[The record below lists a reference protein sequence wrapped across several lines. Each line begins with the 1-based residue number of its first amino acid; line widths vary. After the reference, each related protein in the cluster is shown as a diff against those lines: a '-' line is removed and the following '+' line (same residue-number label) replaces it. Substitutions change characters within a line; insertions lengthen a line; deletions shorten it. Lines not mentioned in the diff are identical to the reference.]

1 MVRAKESKAKGFF
14 FGILAAV
21 SYGVNPLGAKYLYE
35 EGLNVESVLFYRYG
49 LAALIIGV
57 IMAGKI
63 LAGKRRGKTGASNVS
78 DTSGASTG
86 SATEA
91 ANAVTVVRQVGER
104 VETYQPVAE
113 PVEATEPVG
122 APALGKESQPTSER
136 TIDYE
141 TFRISKGELSTLV
154 GLGLL
159 FVVSSLTL
167 YCSFLYM
174 DSGVACSLLFVY
186 PVMTAVLMAMLYGE
200 KITKATATAIALSLV
215 GVLLLYKGDGETV
228 LSTVG
233 VLLVMVSALSYALYI
248 IVANRASAPEAELE
262 NSHNRLS
269 KYIPLPHRVTIH
281 RLEMSAMKL
290 SFYVL
295 MVCALSIVLF
305 SFTSPERH
313 LMPLA
318 TGREWGYSLMLAIVP
333 TVFSLV
339 SMGIAV
345 RIIGSTPTA
354 IMGALE
360 PLTAVVIGLTV
371 FHEAL
376 TVNLIAGI
384 LLILT
389 AVVTIILSK
398 GKSAA

>member
-1 MVRAKESKAKGFF
+1 MVKAQESKAKGFF

-35 EGLNVESVLFYRYG
+35 EGFNVESVLFYRYG

-57 IMAGKI
+57 IMVGKI
-63 LAGKRRGKTGASNVS
+63 FTGRKV
-78 DTSGASTG
+78 ASTLRQAQCTASSATG
-86 SATEA
+86 TPSATEPQSS
-91 ANAVTVVRQVGER
+91 VT
-104 VETYQPVAE
+104 E
-113 PVEATEPVG
+113 PVEATG
-122 APALGKESQPTSER
+122 YESFKVSR
-136 TIDYE
+136 
-141 TFRISKGELSTLV
+141 GELSTLIA
-154 GLGLL
+154 LGLL
-159 FVVSSLTL
+159 FVISSLTL

-200 KITKATATAIALSLV
+200 KITKATAAAIALSLV

-248 IVANRASAPEAELE
+248 IVANRASAPESGLE
-262 NSHNRLS
+262 ASHNRFS
-269 KYIPLPHRVTIH
+269 KYLPHRATIH
-281 RLEMSAMKL
+281 RLDMSAMKL

-295 MVCALSIVLF
+295 IVCAVSMVLF
-305 SFTSPERH
+305 SLTSPERH

-376 TVNLIAGI
+376 TVNLVAGI

-389 AVVTIILSK
+389 AVITIILSK
-398 GKSAA
+398 GKATA

>member
-1 MVRAKESKAKGFF
+1 MVKAQESKAKGFF

-35 EGLNVESVLFYRYG
+35 EGFNVESVLFYRYG

-57 IMAGKI
+57 IMVGKI
-63 LAGKRRGKTGASNVS
+63 ITGRKA
-78 DTSGASTG
+78 ASTLRQALCTASSATG
-86 SATEA
+86 TPSATEPQSS
-91 ANAVTVVRQVGER
+91 VT
-104 VETYQPVAE
+104 E
-113 PVEATEPVG
+113 PVEATG
-122 APALGKESQPTSER
+122 YESFKVSR
-136 TIDYE
+136 
-141 TFRISKGELSTLV
+141 GELSTLIA
-154 GLGLL
+154 LGLL

-200 KITKATATAIALSLV
+200 KITKTTAAAIALSLV
-215 GVLLLYKGDGETV
+215 GVLLLYKGDGEAV

-248 IVANRASAPEAELE
+248 IVANRASAPESGLE
-262 NSHNRLS
+262 ASHNRFS
-269 KYIPLPHRVTIH
+269 KYLPHRATIH
-281 RLEMSAMKL
+281 RLDMSAMKL

-295 MVCALSIVLF
+295 IVCAVSMVLF
-305 SFTSPERH
+305 SLTSPERH

-376 TVNLIAGI
+376 TVNLVVGI

-389 AVVTIILSK
+389 AVITIILSK
-398 GKSAA
+398 GKATA

>member
-1 MVRAKESKAKGFF
+1 MVKARESKAKGFF

-49 LAALIIGV
+49 LAALIIGI
-57 IMAGKI
+57 IMGGKI
-63 LAGKRRGKTGASNVS
+63 LLHRK
-78 DTSGASTG
+78 G
-86 SATEA
+86 SAA
-91 ANAVTVVRQVGER
+91 AEMTGC
-104 VETYQPVAE
+104 
-113 PVEATEPVG
+113 
-122 APALGKESQPTSER
+122 
-136 TIDYE
+136 E
-141 TFRISKGELSTLV
+141 TFRITKGELSTLTA
-154 GLGLL
+154 LGLM
-159 FVVSSLTL
+159 FVISSLTL

-200 KITKATATAIALSLV
+200 KITKATAAAIALSLV

-248 IVANRASAPEAELE
+248 IVANRASAPESELGT
-262 NSHNRLS
+262 SHNRLS
-269 KYIPLPHRVTIH
+269 RFIPMPHRVSIH
-281 RLEMSAMKL
+281 RLDMSAMKL

-295 MVCALSIVLF
+295 IVCAVSMVLF

-313 LMPLA
+313 LMPLV
-318 TGREWGYSLMLAIVP
+318 TVREWGYSLMLAIVP

-371 FHEAL
+371 FKEAL
-376 TVNLIAGI
+376 TVNLAVGI

-389 AVVTIILSK
+389 AVTIIILGK
-398 GKSAA
+398 GKAKA

>member
-1 MVRAKESKAKGFF
+1 MVKAQESKAKGFF

-35 EGLNVESVLFYRYG
+35 EGFNVESVLFYRYG

-57 IMAGKI
+57 IMVGKI
-63 LAGKRRGKTGASNVS
+63 ITGRKA
-78 DTSGASTG
+78 ASTLRQAQCTASSATG
-86 SATEA
+86 TPSATEPQSS
-91 ANAVTVVRQVGER
+91 VT
-104 VETYQPVAE
+104 E
-113 PVEATEPVG
+113 PVEATG
-122 APALGKESQPTSER
+122 YESFKVSR
-136 TIDYE
+136 
-141 TFRISKGELSTLV
+141 GELSTLIA
-154 GLGLL
+154 LGLL

-200 KITKATATAIALSLV
+200 KITKTTAAAIALSLV
-215 GVLLLYKGDGETV
+215 GVLLLYKGDGEAV

-248 IVANRASAPEAELE
+248 IVANRASAPESGLE
-262 NSHNRLS
+262 ASHNRFS
-269 KYIPLPHRVTIH
+269 KYLPHRATIH
-281 RLEMSAMKL
+281 RLDMSAMKL

-295 MVCALSIVLF
+295 IVCAVSMVLF
-305 SFTSPERH
+305 SLTSPERH

-376 TVNLIAGI
+376 TVNLVAGI

-389 AVVTIILSK
+389 AVITIILSK
-398 GKSAA
+398 GKATA

>member
-1 MVRAKESKAKGFF
+1 MVKAQESKAKGFF

-35 EGLNVESVLFYRYG
+35 EGFNVESVLFYRYG

-57 IMAGKI
+57 IMVGKI
-63 LAGKRRGKTGASNVS
+63 ITGRKV
-78 DTSGASTG
+78 ASTLRQAQCTASSATG
-86 SATEA
+86 TPSATEPQSS
-91 ANAVTVVRQVGER
+91 VT
-104 VETYQPVAE
+104 E
-113 PVEATEPVG
+113 PVEATG
-122 APALGKESQPTSER
+122 YESFKVSR
-136 TIDYE
+136 
-141 TFRISKGELSTLV
+141 GELSTLIA
-154 GLGLL
+154 LGLL

-200 KITKATATAIALSLV
+200 KITKTTAAAIALSLV

-248 IVANRASAPEAELE
+248 IVANRASAPESGLE
-262 NSHNRLS
+262 ASHNRFS
-269 KYIPLPHRVTIH
+269 KYLPHRATIH
-281 RLEMSAMKL
+281 RLDMSAMKL

-295 MVCALSIVLF
+295 IVCAVSMILF
-305 SFTSPERH
+305 SLTSPERH

-371 FHEAL
+371 FHETL
-376 TVNLIAGI
+376 TVNLVAGI

-389 AVVTIILSK
+389 AVITIILSK
-398 GKSAA
+398 GKATA

>member
-1 MVRAKESKAKGFF
+1 MVMAKESKVKGFF

-63 LAGKRRGKTGASNVS
+63 LLHRKSTSAS
-78 DTSGASTG
+78 
-86 SATEA
+86 SATGKAEA
-91 ANAVTVVRQVGER
+91 TGTQFSV
-104 VETYQPVAE
+104 
-113 PVEATEPVG
+113 TEPVK
-122 APALGKESQPTSER
+122 AAE
-136 TIDYE
+136 IE
-141 TFRISKGELSTLV
+141 TFRISKGELSTLTA
-154 GLGLL
+154 LGLM
-159 FVVSSLTL
+159 FVISSLTL

-200 KITKATATAIALSLV
+200 KITKATATAIALSLI
-215 GVLLLYKGDGETV
+215 GMLLLYKGDGETV

-248 IVANRASAPEAELE
+248 IVANRASAPESEIGA
-262 NSHNRLS
+262 SHNRLS

-281 RLEMSAMKL
+281 RLDMSAMKL

-295 MVCALSIVLF
+295 IVCTASIILF

-313 LMPLA
+313 ILTLLTERA
-318 TGREWGYSLMLAIVP
+318 WEYSLMLAIVP
-333 TVFSLV
+333 TVLSLV

-354 IMGALE
+354 VMGALE

-376 TVNLIAGI
+376 TVNLAVGI
-384 LLILT
+384 LLILS
-389 AVVTIILSK
+389 AVITIILSK
-398 GKSAA
+398 GKAKD

>member
-1 MVRAKESKAKGFF
+1 MFRAKESKAKGFF

-49 LAALIIGV
+49 LAALVIAG

-63 LAGKRRGKTGASNVS
+63 FLRGK
-78 DTSGASTG
+78 
-86 SATEA
+86 
-91 ANAVTVVRQVGER
+91 VG
-104 VETYQPVAE
+104 
-113 PVEATEPVG
+113 G
-122 APALGKESQPTSER
+122 
-136 TIDYE
+136 IE
-141 TFRISKGELSTLV
+141 TFKVSRGELSTLTA
-154 GLGLL
+154 LGLL
-159 FVVSSLTL
+159 FVISSLTL

-200 KITKATATAIALSLV
+200 KITKATSAAIVLSLV

-228 LSTVG
+228 LSTAG

-248 IVANRASAPEAELE
+248 IVANRASAPESKLE
-262 NSHNRLS
+262 ASHNRFA
-269 KYIPLPHRVTIH
+269 KFLPHRATIH
-281 RLEMSAMKL
+281 RLDMSAMKL

-295 MVCALSIVLF
+295 IVCAVSMVLF
-305 SFTSPERH
+305 SLTSPERH
-313 LMPLA
+313 IMPLV

-376 TVNLIAGI
+376 TVNLVTGIA
-384 LLILT
+384 LILT
-389 AVVTIILSK
+389 AVITIILSK
-398 GKSAA
+398 G

>member
-1 MVRAKESKAKGFF
+1 MVKAQESKAKGFF

-35 EGLNVESVLFYRYG
+35 EGFNVESVLFYRYG

-57 IMAGKI
+57 IMVGKI
-63 LAGKRRGKTGASNVS
+63 ITGRKV
-78 DTSGASTG
+78 ASTLRQAQCTASSATG
-86 SATEA
+86 TPSATEPQSS
-91 ANAVTVVRQVGER
+91 VT
-104 VETYQPVAE
+104 E
-113 PVEATEPVG
+113 PVEATG
-122 APALGKESQPTSER
+122 YESFKVSR
-136 TIDYE
+136 
-141 TFRISKGELSTLV
+141 GELSTLIA
-154 GLGLL
+154 LGLL

-200 KITKATATAIALSLV
+200 KITKTTAAAIALSLV

-248 IVANRASAPEAELE
+248 IVANRASAPESGLE
-262 NSHNRLS
+262 ASHNRFS
-269 KYIPLPHRVTIH
+269 KYLPHRATIH
-281 RLEMSAMKL
+281 RLDMSAMKL

-295 MVCALSIVLF
+295 IVCAVSMVLF
-305 SFTSPERH
+305 SLTSPERH

-318 TGREWGYSLMLAIVP
+318 TGRESGYSLMLAIVP

-376 TVNLIAGI
+376 TVNLVAGI

-389 AVVTIILSK
+389 AVITIILSK
-398 GKSAA
+398 GKATA

>member
-1 MVRAKESKAKGFF
+1 MVKAQESKAKGFF

-35 EGLNVESVLFYRYG
+35 EGFNVESVLFYRYG

-57 IMAGKI
+57 IMVGKI
-63 LAGKRRGKTGASNVS
+63 ITGRKV
-78 DTSGASTG
+78 ASTLRQAQCTASSATG
-86 SATEA
+86 TPSATEPQSS
-91 ANAVTVVRQVGER
+91 VT
-104 VETYQPVAE
+104 E
-113 PVEATEPVG
+113 PVEATG
-122 APALGKESQPTSER
+122 YESFKVSR
-136 TIDYE
+136 
-141 TFRISKGELSTLV
+141 GELSTLIA
-154 GLGLL
+154 LGLL

-200 KITKATATAIALSLV
+200 KITKTTAAAIALSLV

-248 IVANRASAPEAELE
+248 IVANRASAPESGLE
-262 NSHNRLS
+262 ASHNRFS
-269 KYIPLPHRVTIH
+269 KYLPHRATIH
-281 RLEMSAMKL
+281 RLDMSAMKL

-295 MVCALSIVLF
+295 IVCAVSMVLF
-305 SFTSPERH
+305 SLTSPERH

-376 TVNLIAGI
+376 TVNLVAGI

-389 AVVTIILSK
+389 AVITIILSK
-398 GKSAA
+398 GKASA

>member
-1 MVRAKESKAKGFF
+1 MFRAKESKAKGFF

-35 EGLNVESVLFYRYG
+35 EGLNVESVLVYRYG
-49 LAALIIGV
+49 LAALVIAG

-63 LAGKRRGKTGASNVS
+63 FLRGK
-78 DTSGASTG
+78 
-86 SATEA
+86 
-91 ANAVTVVRQVGER
+91 VG
-104 VETYQPVAE
+104 
-113 PVEATEPVG
+113 G
-122 APALGKESQPTSER
+122 
-136 TIDYE
+136 IE
-141 TFRISKGELSTLV
+141 TFKVSRGELSTLTA
-154 GLGLL
+154 LGLL
-159 FVVSSLTL
+159 FVISSLTL

-200 KITKATATAIALSLV
+200 KITKATSAAIVLSLV

-228 LSTVG
+228 LSTAG

-248 IVANRASAPEAELE
+248 IVANRASAPESKLE
-262 NSHNRLS
+262 ASHNRFA
-269 KYIPLPHRVTIH
+269 KFLPHRAIIH
-281 RLEMSAMKL
+281 RLDMSAMKL

-295 MVCALSIVLF
+295 IVCAVSMVLF
-305 SFTSPERH
+305 SLTSPERH
-313 LMPLA
+313 IMPLV

-376 TVNLIAGI
+376 TVNLVTGIA
-384 LLILT
+384 LILT
-389 AVVTIILSK
+389 AVITIILSK
-398 GKSAA
+398 G

>member
-1 MVRAKESKAKGFF
+1 MVRATESKAKGFF

-78 DTSGASTG
+78 DTSGAES
-86 SATEA
+86 
-91 ANAVTVVRQVGER
+91 
-104 VETYQPVAE
+104 
-113 PVEATEPVG
+113 VEAPVN
-122 APALGKESQPTSER
+122 
-136 TIDYE
+136 YE

-159 FVVSSLTL
+159 FVISSLTL

-200 KITKATATAIALSLV
+200 KITKATAAAIALSLV
-215 GVLLLYKGDGETV
+215 GVMLLYKGDGETV

-248 IVANRASAPEAELE
+248 IVANRASAPESELK

-269 KYIPLPHRVTIH
+269 KYIPHKVTIH

-295 MVCALSIVLF
+295 IVCALSIVLF
-305 SFTSPERH
+305 SLTSPERH
-313 LMPLA
+313 LMPLV
-318 TGREWGYSLMLAIVP
+318 TGREWGFSLMLAIVP
-333 TVFSLV
+333 TVFSLI

>member
-1 MVRAKESKAKGFF
+1 MVKARESKAKGFF

-49 LAALIIGV
+49 LAALIIGI
-57 IMAGKI
+57 IMGGMI
-63 LAGKRRGKTGASNVS
+63 LLHKK
-78 DTSGASTG
+78 G
-86 SATEA
+86 SAA
-91 ANAVTVVRQVGER
+91 AEMTGC
-104 VETYQPVAE
+104 
-113 PVEATEPVG
+113 
-122 APALGKESQPTSER
+122 
-136 TIDYE
+136 E
-141 TFRISKGELSTLV
+141 TFRITKGELSTLTA
-154 GLGLL
+154 LGLM
-159 FVVSSLTL
+159 FVISSLTL

-200 KITKATATAIALSLV
+200 KITKATAAAIALSLV

-248 IVANRASAPEAELE
+248 IVANRASAPESELGT
-262 NSHNRLS
+262 SHNRLS
-269 KYIPLPHRVTIH
+269 RFIPMPHRVSIH
-281 RLEMSAMKL
+281 RLDMSAMKL

-295 MVCALSIVLF
+295 IVCAVSMVLF

-313 LMPLA
+313 LMPLV
-318 TGREWGYSLMLAIVP
+318 TVREWGYSLMLAIVP

-371 FHEAL
+371 FKEAL
-376 TVNLIAGI
+376 TVNLVVGI
-384 LLILT
+384 ILILT
-389 AVVTIILSK
+389 AVTIIII
-398 GKSAA
+398 GKDKAKA

>member
-1 MVRAKESKAKGFF
+1 MFRAKESKAKGFF

-49 LAALIIGV
+49 LAALIIAG

-63 LAGKRRGKTGASNVS
+63 FLRGKVASKG
-78 DTSGASTG
+78 SGASTS
-86 SATEA
+86 SAT
-91 ANAVTVVRQVGER
+91 GETS
-104 VETYQPVAE
+104 V
-113 PVEATEPVG
+113 TEPAEVTG
-122 APALGKESQPTSER
+122 G
-136 TIDYE
+136 IE
-141 TFRISKGELSTLV
+141 TFKVSRGELSTLTA
-154 GLGLL
+154 LGLL
-159 FVVSSLTL
+159 FVISSLTL

-200 KITKATATAIALSLV
+200 KITKATSAAIVLSLV

-228 LSTVG
+228 LSTAG

-248 IVANRASAPEAELE
+248 IVANRASAPESKLE
-262 NSHNRLS
+262 ASHNRFA
-269 KYIPLPHRVTIH
+269 KFLPHRATIH
-281 RLEMSAMKL
+281 RLDMSAMKL

-295 MVCALSIVLF
+295 IVCAVSMVLF
-305 SFTSPERH
+305 SLTSPERH
-313 LMPLA
+313 IMPLV

-376 TVNLIAGI
+376 TVNLVTGIA
-384 LLILT
+384 LILT
-389 AVVTIILSK
+389 AVITIILSK
-398 GKSAA
+398 G

>member
-1 MVRAKESKAKGFF
+1 MVKARESKAKGFF

-49 LAALIIGV
+49 LAALIIGI
-57 IMAGKI
+57 IMGGKI
-63 LAGKRRGKTGASNVS
+63 LLHRK
-78 DTSGASTG
+78 G
-86 SATEA
+86 SA
-91 ANAVTVVRQVGER
+91 AVEMTGC
-104 VETYQPVAE
+104 
-113 PVEATEPVG
+113 
-122 APALGKESQPTSER
+122 
-136 TIDYE
+136 E
-141 TFRISKGELSTLV
+141 TFRITKGELSTLTA
-154 GLGLL
+154 LGLM
-159 FVVSSLTL
+159 FVISSLTL

-200 KITKATATAIALSLV
+200 KITKATAAAIALSLV

-248 IVANRASAPEAELE
+248 IVANRASAPESELGT
-262 NSHNRLS
+262 SHNRLS
-269 KYIPLPHRVTIH
+269 RFIPMPHRVSIH
-281 RLEMSAMKL
+281 RLDMSAMKL

-295 MVCALSIVLF
+295 IVCAVSMVLF

-313 LMPLA
+313 LMPLV
-318 TGREWGYSLMLAIVP
+318 TVREWGYSLMLAIVP

-371 FHEAL
+371 FKEAL
-376 TVNLIAGI
+376 TVNLVVGI
-384 LLILT
+384 ILILT
-389 AVVTIILSK
+389 AVTIIII
-398 GKSAA
+398 GKDKAKA

>member
-1 MVRAKESKAKGFF
+1 MVRTKESKAKGFF

-49 LAALIIGV
+49 LAALIIGM
-57 IMAGKI
+57 IMAGKMI
-63 LAGKRRGKTGASNVS
+63 AGRKV
-78 DTSGASTG
+78 ASTSSATG
-86 SATEA
+86 KDSATEPHSS
-91 ANAVTVVRQVGER
+91 VT
-104 VETYQPVAE
+104 E
-113 PVEATEPVG
+113 PVEVTG
-122 APALGKESQPTSER
+122 YESFKVSR
-136 TIDYE
+136 
-141 TFRISKGELSTLV
+141 GELSTLTA
-154 GLGLL
+154 LGLM
-159 FVVSSLTL
+159 FVISSLTL
-167 YCSFLYM
+167 YCSFLYL

-200 KITKATATAIALSLV
+200 KITKTTAAAIALSLV

-248 IVANRASAPEAELE
+248 IVANRASAPESELRTGH
-262 NSHNRLS
+262 SKLS

-281 RLEMSAMKL
+281 RLDMSAMKL

-295 MVCALSIVLF
+295 IVCAVSMVLF
-305 SFTSPERH
+305 SFTSAERH
-313 LMPLA
+313 LMPLV

-376 TVNLIAGI
+376 TVNLVVGI

-389 AVVTIILSK
+389 AVITIILSK
-398 GKSAA
+398 GKATA

>member
-1 MVRAKESKAKGFF
+1 MVKAQESKAKGFF

-35 EGLNVESVLFYRYG
+35 EGFNVESVLFYRYG

-57 IMAGKI
+57 IMVGKI
-63 LAGKRRGKTGASNVS
+63 ITGRKV
-78 DTSGASTG
+78 ASTLRQAQCTASSATG
-86 SATEA
+86 TPSATEPQSS
-91 ANAVTVVRQVGER
+91 VT
-104 VETYQPVAE
+104 E
-113 PVEATEPVG
+113 PVEATG
-122 APALGKESQPTSER
+122 YESFKVSR
-136 TIDYE
+136 
-141 TFRISKGELSTLV
+141 GELSTLIA
-154 GLGLL
+154 LGLL

-167 YCSFLYM
+167 YCCFLYM

-200 KITKATATAIALSLV
+200 KITKTTAAAIALSLV

-248 IVANRASAPEAELE
+248 IVANRASAPESGLE
-262 NSHNRLS
+262 ASHNRFS
-269 KYIPLPHRVTIH
+269 KYLPHRATIH
-281 RLEMSAMKL
+281 RLDMSAMKL

-295 MVCALSIVLF
+295 IVCAVSMVLF
-305 SFTSPERH
+305 SLTSPERH

-376 TVNLIAGI
+376 TVNLVAGI

-389 AVVTIILSK
+389 AVITIILSK
-398 GKSAA
+398 GKATA

>member
-1 MVRAKESKAKGFF
+1 MVRTKESKAKGFF

-49 LAALIIGV
+49 LAALIIGM
-57 IMAGKI
+57 IMAGKMI
-63 LAGKRRGKTGASNVS
+63 AGRKV
-78 DTSGASTG
+78 ASTN
-86 SATEA
+86 SAT
-91 ANAVTVVRQVGER
+91 G
-104 VETYQPVAE
+104 Y
-113 PVEATEPVG
+113 
-122 APALGKESQPTSER
+122 ESFKVSR
-136 TIDYE
+136 
-141 TFRISKGELSTLV
+141 GELSTLTA
-154 GLGLL
+154 LGLL
-159 FVVSSLTL
+159 FVISSLTL
-167 YCSFLYM
+167 YCSFLYL

-200 KITKATATAIALSLV
+200 KITKATAAAIALSLV
-215 GVLLLYKGDGETV
+215 GVFLLYKGDGETV

-248 IVANRASAPEAELE
+248 IVANRASAPESELGTGH
-262 NSHNRLS
+262 SKLS

-281 RLEMSAMKL
+281 RLDMSAMKL

-295 MVCALSIVLF
+295 IVCAVSMVLF
-305 SFTSPERH
+305 SFTSAERH
-313 LMPLA
+313 LMPLV

-376 TVNLIAGI
+376 TVNLVVGI

-389 AVVTIILSK
+389 AVITIILSK
-398 GKSAA
+398 GKATA

>member
-1 MVRAKESKAKGFF
+1 MVKAQESKAKGFF

-35 EGLNVESVLFYRYG
+35 EGFNVESVLFYRYG

-57 IMAGKI
+57 IMVGKI
-63 LAGKRRGKTGASNVS
+63 ITGRKA
-78 DTSGASTG
+78 ASTLRQVQCTASSATG
-86 SATEA
+86 TPSATEPQSS
-91 ANAVTVVRQVGER
+91 VT
-104 VETYQPVAE
+104 E
-113 PVEATEPVG
+113 PVEATG
-122 APALGKESQPTSER
+122 YESFKVSR
-136 TIDYE
+136 
-141 TFRISKGELSTLV
+141 GELSTLIA
-154 GLGLL
+154 LGLL

-200 KITKATATAIALSLV
+200 KITKTTAAAIALSLV

-248 IVANRASAPEAELE
+248 IVANRASAPESGLE
-262 NSHNRLS
+262 ASHNRFS
-269 KYIPLPHRVTIH
+269 KYLPHRATIH
-281 RLEMSAMKL
+281 RLDMSAMKL

-295 MVCALSIVLF
+295 IVCAVSMVLF
-305 SFTSPERH
+305 SLTSPERH

-318 TGREWGYSLMLAIVP
+318 TGREWEYSLMLAIVP

-376 TVNLIAGI
+376 TVNLVAGI

-389 AVVTIILSK
+389 AVITIILSK
-398 GKSAA
+398 GKATA

>member
-1 MVRAKESKAKGFF
+1 MVKAQESKAKGFF

-35 EGLNVESVLFYRYG
+35 EGFNVESVLFYRYG

-57 IMAGKI
+57 IMVGKI
-63 LAGKRRGKTGASNVS
+63 ITGRKV
-78 DTSGASTG
+78 ASTLRQAQCTASSATG
-86 SATEA
+86 TPSATEPQSS
-91 ANAVTVVRQVGER
+91 VT
-104 VETYQPVAE
+104 E
-113 PVEATEPVG
+113 PVEATG
-122 APALGKESQPTSER
+122 YESFKVSR
-136 TIDYE
+136 
-141 TFRISKGELSTLV
+141 GELSTLIA
-154 GLGLL
+154 LGLL

-200 KITKATATAIALSLV
+200 KITKTTAAAIALSLV

-248 IVANRASAPEAELE
+248 IVANRASAPESGVET
-262 NSHNRLS
+262 SHNRFS
-269 KYIPLPHRVTIH
+269 KYLPHRATIH
-281 RLEMSAMKL
+281 RLDMSAMKL

-295 MVCALSIVLF
+295 IVCAVSMVLF
-305 SFTSPERH
+305 SLTSPERH

-376 TVNLIAGI
+376 TVNLVAGI

-389 AVVTIILSK
+389 AVITIILSK
-398 GKSAA
+398 GKATA

>member
-1 MVRAKESKAKGFF
+1 MVRTKESKAKGFF

-49 LAALIIGV
+49 LAALIIGM
-57 IMAGKI
+57 IMAGKMI
-63 LAGKRRGKTGASNVS
+63 AGRKV
-78 DTSGASTG
+78 ASTN
-86 SATEA
+86 SAT
-91 ANAVTVVRQVGER
+91 G
-104 VETYQPVAE
+104 Y
-113 PVEATEPVG
+113 
-122 APALGKESQPTSER
+122 ESFKVSR
-136 TIDYE
+136 
-141 TFRISKGELSTLV
+141 GELSTLTA
-154 GLGLL
+154 LGLM
-159 FVVSSLTL
+159 FVISSLTL

-200 KITKATATAIALSLV
+200 KITKATAAAIALSLA

-248 IVANRASAPEAELE
+248 IVANRASAPESELGTGH
-262 NSHNRLS
+262 SKLS

-281 RLEMSAMKL
+281 RLDMSAMKL

-295 MVCALSIVLF
+295 IVCAVSMVLF
-305 SFTSPERH
+305 SFTSAERH
-313 LMPLA
+313 LMPLV

-376 TVNLIAGI
+376 TVNLVVGI

-389 AVVTIILSK
+389 AVITIILSK
-398 GKSAA
+398 GKATA

>member
-1 MVRAKESKAKGFF
+1 MVKATESKAKGFF

-49 LAALIIGV
+49 LAALIIGA
-57 IMAGKI
+57 IMAVKI
-63 LAGKRRGKTGASNVS
+63 LAGRKAAPAGPVTGTAAVN
-78 DTSGASTG
+78 G
-86 SATEA
+86 SAEA
-91 ANAVTVVRQVGER
+91 AGF
-104 VETYQPVAE
+104 
-113 PVEATEPVG
+113 
-122 APALGKESQPTSER
+122 
-136 TIDYE
+136 E
-141 TFRISKGELSTLV
+141 TFRISRGELSTLTA
-154 GLGLL
+154 LGLL

-200 KITKATATAIALSLV
+200 KITKATAAAIALSLV

-228 LSTVG
+228 LSTAG

-248 IVANRASAPEAELE
+248 IVANRASAPESELGA
-262 NSHNRLS
+262 SHNRLS
-269 KYIPLPHRVTIH
+269 KYMPLPHRVTIH
-281 RLEMSAMKL
+281 RLDMSAMKL

-295 MVCALSIVLF
+295 IVCALSIVLF
-305 SFTSPERH
+305 SLTSPERH
-313 LMPLA
+313 LMPLV
-318 TGREWGYSLMLAIVP
+318 TGREWGFSLMLAIVP

-371 FHEAL
+371 FKEAL
-376 TVNLIAGI
+376 TVNLAVGI
-384 LLILT
+384 LLILM
-389 AVVTIILSK
+389 AVITIILSK
-398 GKSAA
+398 GKAAA

>member
-1 MVRAKESKAKGFF
+1 MVKAQESKAKGFF

-35 EGLNVESVLFYRYG
+35 EGFNVESVLFYRYG

-57 IMAGKI
+57 IMVGKI
-63 LAGKRRGKTGASNVS
+63 ITGRKV
-78 DTSGASTG
+78 ASTLRQAQCTASSATG
-86 SATEA
+86 TPSATEPQSS
-91 ANAVTVVRQVGER
+91 VT
-104 VETYQPVAE
+104 E
-113 PVEATEPVG
+113 PVEATG
-122 APALGKESQPTSER
+122 YESFKVSR
-136 TIDYE
+136 
-141 TFRISKGELSTLV
+141 GELSTLIA
-154 GLGLL
+154 LGLL

-200 KITKATATAIALSLV
+200 KITKTTAAAIALSLV

-248 IVANRASAPEAELE
+248 IVANRASAPESGLE
-262 NSHNRLS
+262 ASHNRFS
-269 KYIPLPHRVTIH
+269 KYLPHRATIH
-281 RLEMSAMKL
+281 RLDMSAMKL

-295 MVCALSIVLF
+295 IVCSVSMVLF
-305 SFTSPERH
+305 SLTSPERH

-376 TVNLIAGI
+376 TVNLVAGI

-389 AVVTIILSK
+389 AVITIILSK
-398 GKSAA
+398 GKATA

>member
-1 MVRAKESKAKGFF
+1 MVKAQESKAKGFF

-35 EGLNVESVLFYRYG
+35 EGFNVESVLFYRYG

-57 IMAGKI
+57 IMVGKI
-63 LAGKRRGKTGASNVS
+63 ITGRKV
-78 DTSGASTG
+78 ASTLRQAQCTASSATG
-86 SATEA
+86 TPSATEPQSS
-91 ANAVTVVRQVGER
+91 VT
-104 VETYQPVAE
+104 E
-113 PVEATEPVG
+113 PVEATG
-122 APALGKESQPTSER
+122 YESFKVSR
-136 TIDYE
+136 
-141 TFRISKGELSTLV
+141 GELSTLIA
-154 GLGLL
+154 LGLL

-200 KITKATATAIALSLV
+200 KITKTTAAAIALSLV

-248 IVANRASAPEAELE
+248 IVANRASAPESGLE
-262 NSHNRLS
+262 ASHNRFS
-269 KYIPLPHRVTIH
+269 KYLPHRATIH
-281 RLEMSAMKL
+281 RLDMSAMKL

-295 MVCALSIVLF
+295 IVCAVSMVLF
-305 SFTSPERH
+305 SLTSPERH

-345 RIIGSTPTA
+345 CIIGSTPTA

-376 TVNLIAGI
+376 TVNLVAGI

-389 AVVTIILSK
+389 AVITIILSK
-398 GKSAA
+398 GKATA

>member
-21 SYGVNPLGAKYLYE
+21 SYGANPLGAKYLYE

-49 LAALIIGV
+49 LAALIIGM
-57 IMAGKI
+57 IIAGKM
-63 LAGKRRGKTGASNVS
+63 LLGKRNASHR
-78 DTSGASTG
+78 ASTDPA
-86 SATEA
+86 ATE
-91 ANAVTVVRQVGER
+91 TTG
-104 VETYQPVAE
+104 
-113 PVEATEPVG
+113 
-122 APALGKESQPTSER
+122 S
-136 TIDYE
+136 YE
-141 TFRISKGELSTLV
+141 TFRISRGELSTLTA
-154 GLGLL
+154 LGLL

-200 KITKATATAIALSLV
+200 KITKATAVAIALSLV
-215 GVLLLYKGDGETV
+215 GVFLLYKGDGKTL

-248 IVANRASAPEAELE
+248 IVANRASAPESELKG
-262 NSHNRLS
+262 SHNRLARI
-269 KYIPLPHRVTIH
+269 IPLPHSVSIH

-290 SFYVL
+290 TFYVL
-295 MVCALSIVLF
+295 IVCALSIVLF
-305 SFTSPERH
+305 SLTSPERH
-313 LMPLA
+313 ILPLV
-318 TGREWGYSLMLAIVP
+318 TGRAWAYSWMLAIVP
-333 TVFSLV
+333 TVLSLV
-339 SMGIAV
+339 SMGISV

-371 FHEAL
+371 FHEAM
-376 TVNLIAGI
+376 TVNLAAGI
-384 LLILT
+384 LLILI

-398 GKSAA
+398 GKPGSK

>member
-1 MVRAKESKAKGFF
+1 MVKAQESKAKGFF

-35 EGLNVESVLFYRYG
+35 EGFNVESVLFYRYG

-57 IMAGKI
+57 IMVGKI
-63 LAGKRRGKTGASNVS
+63 ITGRKV
-78 DTSGASTG
+78 ASTLRQAQCTASSATG
-86 SATEA
+86 TPSATEPQSS
-91 ANAVTVVRQVGER
+91 VT
-104 VETYQPVAE
+104 E
-113 PVEATEPVG
+113 PVEATG
-122 APALGKESQPTSER
+122 YESFKVSR
-136 TIDYE
+136 
-141 TFRISKGELSTLV
+141 GELSTLIA
-154 GLGLL
+154 LGLL

-186 PVMTAVLMAMLYGE
+186 PVITAVLMAMLYGE
-200 KITKATATAIALSLV
+200 KITKTTAAAIALSLV

-248 IVANRASAPEAELE
+248 IVANRASAPESGLE
-262 NSHNRLS
+262 ASHNRFS
-269 KYIPLPHRVTIH
+269 KYLPHRATIH
-281 RLEMSAMKL
+281 RLDMSAMKL

-295 MVCALSIVLF
+295 IVCAVSMVLF
-305 SFTSPERH
+305 SLTSPERH

-376 TVNLIAGI
+376 TVNLVAGI

-389 AVVTIILSK
+389 AVITIILSK
-398 GKSAA
+398 GKASA

>member
-1 MVRAKESKAKGFF
+1 MVKAQESKAKGFF

-35 EGLNVESVLFYRYG
+35 EGFNVESVLFYRYG

-57 IMAGKI
+57 IMVGKI
-63 LAGKRRGKTGASNVS
+63 ITGRKV
-78 DTSGASTG
+78 ASTLRQAQCTASSATG
-86 SATEA
+86 TPSATEPQSS
-91 ANAVTVVRQVGER
+91 VT
-104 VETYQPVAE
+104 E
-113 PVEATEPVG
+113 PVEATG
-122 APALGKESQPTSER
+122 YESFKVSR
-136 TIDYE
+136 
-141 TFRISKGELSTLV
+141 GELSTLIA
-154 GLGLL
+154 LGLL
-159 FVVSSLTL
+159 FVISSLTL

-200 KITKATATAIALSLV
+200 KITKATAAAITLSLV

-248 IVANRASAPEAELE
+248 IVANRASAPESGLE
-262 NSHNRLS
+262 ASHNRFS
-269 KYIPLPHRVTIH
+269 KYLPHRATIH
-281 RLEMSAMKL
+281 RLDMSAMKL

-295 MVCALSIVLF
+295 IVCAVSMILF
-305 SFTSPERH
+305 SLTSPERH

-376 TVNLIAGI
+376 TVNLVAGI

-389 AVVTIILSK
+389 AVITIILSK
-398 GKSAA
+398 GKATA

>member
-1 MVRAKESKAKGFF
+1 MLSLQPYFEKRNMVRTKESKAKGFF

-49 LAALIIGV
+49 LAALIIGM
-57 IMAGKI
+57 IMAGKMI
-63 LAGKRRGKTGASNVS
+63 AGRKV
-78 DTSGASTG
+78 ASTS
-86 SATEA
+86 SAT
-91 ANAVTVVRQVGER
+91 G
-104 VETYQPVAE
+104 Y
-113 PVEATEPVG
+113 
-122 APALGKESQPTSER
+122 ESFKVSR
-136 TIDYE
+136 
-141 TFRISKGELSTLV
+141 GELSTLTA
-154 GLGLL
+154 LGLM
-159 FVVSSLTL
+159 FVISSLTL
-167 YCSFLYM
+167 YCSFLYL

-200 KITKATATAIALSLV
+200 KITKATAAAIALSLV

-248 IVANRASAPEAELE
+248 IVANRASAPESELGTGH
-262 NSHNRLS
+262 SKLS

-281 RLEMSAMKL
+281 RLDMSAMKL

-295 MVCALSIVLF
+295 IVCAVSMVLF
-305 SFTSPERH
+305 SFTSAERH
-313 LMPLA
+313 LMPLV

-376 TVNLIAGI
+376 TVNLVVGI

-389 AVVTIILSK
+389 AVITIILSK
-398 GKSAA
+398 GKATA

>member
-1 MVRAKESKAKGFF
+1 MVRTKESKAKGFF

-49 LAALIIGV
+49 LAALIIGM
-57 IMAGKI
+57 IMAGKMI
-63 LAGKRRGKTGASNVS
+63 AGRKV
-78 DTSGASTG
+78 ASTSSATG
-86 SATEA
+86 KDSATEPHSS
-91 ANAVTVVRQVGER
+91 VT
-104 VETYQPVAE
+104 E
-113 PVEATEPVG
+113 PVEVTG
-122 APALGKESQPTSER
+122 YESFKVSR
-136 TIDYE
+136 
-141 TFRISKGELSTLV
+141 GELSTLIA
-154 GLGLL
+154 LGLL

-200 KITKATATAIALSLV
+200 KITKTTAAAIALSLV

-248 IVANRASAPEAELE
+248 IVANRASAPESGLE
-262 NSHNRLS
+262 ASHNRFS
-269 KYIPLPHRVTIH
+269 KYLPHRATIH
-281 RLEMSAMKL
+281 RLDMSAMKL

-295 MVCALSIVLF
+295 IVCAVSMVLF
-305 SFTSPERH
+305 SLTSPERH

-376 TVNLIAGI
+376 TVNLVAGI

-389 AVVTIILSK
+389 AVITIILSK
-398 GKSAA
+398 GKATA

>member
-1 MVRAKESKAKGFF
+1 MVRATESKAKGFF

-57 IMAGKI
+57 IMTGKI
-63 LAGKRRGKTGASNVS
+63 LAGKRRGKTGA
-78 DTSGASTG
+78 
-86 SATEA
+86 
-91 ANAVTVVRQVGER
+91 
-104 VETYQPVAE
+104 
-113 PVEATEPVG
+113 VEAPVN
-122 APALGKESQPTSER
+122 
-136 TIDYE
+136 YE

-159 FVVSSLTL
+159 FVISSLTL

-200 KITKATATAIALSLV
+200 KITKATAAAIALSLV

-233 VLLVMVSALSYALYI
+233 VLLVLVSALSYALYI
-248 IVANRASAPEAELE
+248 IVANRASAPESELK

-269 KYIPLPHRVTIH
+269 KYIPHKVTIH

-295 MVCALSIVLF
+295 IVCALSIVLF
-305 SFTSPERH
+305 SLTSPERH
-313 LMPLA
+313 LMPLV
-318 TGREWGYSLMLAIVP
+318 TGREWGFSLMLAIVP
-333 TVFSLV
+333 TVFSLI

>member
-1 MVRAKESKAKGFF
+1 MVKAQESKAKGFF

-35 EGLNVESVLFYRYG
+35 EGFNVESVLFYRYG

-57 IMAGKI
+57 IMVGKI
-63 LAGKRRGKTGASNVS
+63 ITGRKA
-78 DTSGASTG
+78 ASTLRQAQCTASSATG
-86 SATEA
+86 TPSATEPQSS
-91 ANAVTVVRQVGER
+91 VTD
-104 VETYQPVAE
+104 
-113 PVEATEPVG
+113 PVEATG
-122 APALGKESQPTSER
+122 YESFKVSR
-136 TIDYE
+136 
-141 TFRISKGELSTLV
+141 GELSTLIA
-154 GLGLL
+154 LGLL

-200 KITKATATAIALSLV
+200 KITKTTAAAIALSLV

-248 IVANRASAPEAELE
+248 IVANRASAPESGLE
-262 NSHNRLS
+262 ASHNRFS
-269 KYIPLPHRVTIH
+269 KYLPHRATIH
-281 RLEMSAMKL
+281 RLDMSAMKL

-295 MVCALSIVLF
+295 IVCAVSMVLF
-305 SFTSPERH
+305 SLTSPERH

-376 TVNLIAGI
+376 TVNLVAGI

-389 AVVTIILSK
+389 AVITIILSK
-398 GKSAA
+398 GKATA

>member
-1 MVRAKESKAKGFF
+1 MVKAQESKAKGFF

-35 EGLNVESVLFYRYG
+35 EGFNVESVLFYRYG

-57 IMAGKI
+57 IMVGKI
-63 LAGKRRGKTGASNVS
+63 ITGRKV
-78 DTSGASTG
+78 ASTLRQALCTASSATG
-86 SATEA
+86 TPSATEPQSS
-91 ANAVTVVRQVGER
+91 VT
-104 VETYQPVAE
+104 E
-113 PVEATEPVG
+113 PVEATG
-122 APALGKESQPTSER
+122 YESFKVSR
-136 TIDYE
+136 
-141 TFRISKGELSTLV
+141 GELSTLIA
-154 GLGLL
+154 LGLL

-200 KITKATATAIALSLV
+200 KITKTTAAAIALSLV

-248 IVANRASAPEAELE
+248 IVANRASAPESGLE
-262 NSHNRLS
+262 ASHNRFS
-269 KYIPLPHRVTIH
+269 KYLPHRATIH
-281 RLEMSAMKL
+281 RLDMSAMKL

-295 MVCALSIVLF
+295 IVCAVSMVLF
-305 SFTSPERH
+305 SLTSPERH

-376 TVNLIAGI
+376 TVNLVAGI

-389 AVVTIILSK
+389 AVITIILSK
-398 GKSAA
+398 GKATA

>member
-1 MVRAKESKAKGFF
+1 MVKARESKAKGFF

-49 LAALIIGV
+49 LAALIIGI
-57 IMAGKI
+57 IMGGKI
-63 LAGKRRGKTGASNVS
+63 LLHRK
-78 DTSGASTG
+78 G
-86 SATEA
+86 SA
-91 ANAVTVVRQVGER
+91 AVEMTGC
-104 VETYQPVAE
+104 
-113 PVEATEPVG
+113 
-122 APALGKESQPTSER
+122 
-136 TIDYE
+136 E
-141 TFRISKGELSTLV
+141 TFRITKGELSTLTA
-154 GLGLL
+154 LGLM
-159 FVVSSLTL
+159 FVISSLTL

-200 KITKATATAIALSLV
+200 KITKATAAAIALSLV

-248 IVANRASAPEAELE
+248 IVANRASAPESELGT
-262 NSHNRLS
+262 SHNRLS
-269 KYIPLPHRVTIH
+269 RFIPMPHRVSIH
-281 RLEMSAMKL
+281 RLDMSAMKL

-295 MVCALSIVLF
+295 IVCAVSMVLF

-313 LMPLA
+313 LMPLV
-318 TGREWGYSLMLAIVP
+318 TVRECGYSLMLAIVP

-371 FHEAL
+371 FKEAL
-376 TVNLIAGI
+376 TVNLVVGI

-389 AVVTIILSK
+389 AVTIIIL
-398 GKSAA
+398 GKDKAKA

>member
-1 MVRAKESKAKGFF
+1 MVKAQESKAKGFF

-35 EGLNVESVLFYRYG
+35 EGFNVESVLFYRYG

-57 IMAGKI
+57 IMVGKI
-63 LAGKRRGKTGASNVS
+63 FTGRKV
-78 DTSGASTG
+78 ASTLRQAQCTASSATG
-86 SATEA
+86 TPSATEPQSS
-91 ANAVTVVRQVGER
+91 VT
-104 VETYQPVAE
+104 E
-113 PVEATEPVG
+113 PVEATG
-122 APALGKESQPTSER
+122 YESFKVSR
-136 TIDYE
+136 
-141 TFRISKGELSTLV
+141 GELSTLIA
-154 GLGLL
+154 LGLL

-200 KITKATATAIALSLV
+200 KSTKTTAAAIALSLV

-248 IVANRASAPEAELE
+248 IVANRASAPESELE
-262 NSHNRLS
+262 ASHNRFS
-269 KYIPLPHRVTIH
+269 KYLPHRATIH
-281 RLEMSAMKL
+281 RLDMSAMKL

-295 MVCALSIVLF
+295 IVCAVSMVLF
-305 SFTSPERH
+305 SLTSPERH

-376 TVNLIAGI
+376 TVNLVAGI

-389 AVVTIILSK
+389 AVITIILSK
-398 GKSAA
+398 GKATA

>member
-1 MVRAKESKAKGFF
+1 MVRTKESKAKGFF
-14 FGILAAV
+14 FGILAAG

-57 IMAGKI
+57 IMTGKI
-63 LAGKRRGKTGASNVS
+63 LAGKRRGKTGA
-78 DTSGASTG
+78 
-86 SATEA
+86 
-91 ANAVTVVRQVGER
+91 
-104 VETYQPVAE
+104 
-113 PVEATEPVG
+113 VEAPVN
-122 APALGKESQPTSER
+122 
-136 TIDYE
+136 YE

-159 FVVSSLTL
+159 FVISSLTL

-200 KITKATATAIALSLV
+200 KITKATAAAIALSLV

-233 VLLVMVSALSYALYI
+233 VLLVLVSALSYALYI
-248 IVANRASAPEAELE
+248 IVANRASAPESELK

-269 KYIPLPHRVTIH
+269 KYIPHKVTIH

-295 MVCALSIVLF
+295 IVCALSIVLF
-305 SFTSPERH
+305 SLTSPERH
-313 LMPLA
+313 LMPLV
-318 TGREWGYSLMLAIVP
+318 TGREWGFSLMLAIVP
-333 TVFSLV
+333 TVFSLI

-371 FHEAL
+371 FNEAL

-398 GKSAA
+398 GKGAA